1 MGMKDKVV
9 ITVSVTGSFGDRSV
23 QGLPITPEEIAESA
37 LKAHEVGAAIAH
49 IHVRD
54 PKTGKPSMELDLYE
68 EVVQRIRKSSNMIL
82 NLTTGAGA
90 RFVPTDEDPIGFAS
104 GSTLSSP
111 KKRIEHVLKLQPEI
125 CSLDVGS
132 MNFGPHVF
140 VNYLPHIEWMAE
152 KIEEKGVK
160 PEIEVFEL
168 GHIEIGKYLLKTG
181 KIKPPPLFQIC
192 MGVKWGVPATPY
204 SMFIM
209 KQALPSDAIWSG
221 FGVGEHAF
229 QMLAQSV
236 LLGGNV
242 RIGMEDTWYLEKG
255 RRAYQ
260 NQELVE
266 KAVAIVRILGKE
278 PATSEE
284 ARDLLGLRKRLG
296 S

>member
-1 MGMKDKVV
+1 MSDKVI

-54 PKTGKPSMELDLYE
+54 PKTGKPSMGLDLYE

-90 RFVPTDEDPIGFAS
+90 RFIPTDDDPIGFGA

-111 KKRIEHVLKLQPEI
+111 QKRIEHVLKLQPEI

-132 MNFGPHVF
+132 MSFGPHVF

-152 KIEEKGVK
+152 KIGEKGVK

-168 GHIEIGKYLLKTG
+168 GHIEIGKYLLRSG
-181 KIKPPPLFQIC
+181 KIKPPPLFQIGL
-192 MGVKWGVPATPY
+192 GVKWGVPATPY
-204 SMFIM
+204 YMCLM
-209 KQALPSDAIWSG
+209 RQALPSDAIWSG
-221 FGVGEHAF
+221 FGVGENAF
-229 QMLAQSV
+229 PMLAQSI
-236 LLGGNV
+236 LLGGHI

-255 RRAYQ
+255 KRAHQ

-284 ARDLLGLRKRLG
+284 ARDLLGLRK
-296 S
+296 